1 MKTRLLIL
9 FTIIIVGI
17 LISTSLVFNV
27 HLSDIESFVFRQL
40 PLMLQNNPISH
51 SFVVADIKKTP
62 EYQKFT
68 STFPIYDERIIRTSA
83 HSMEYQVITIDNQTK
98 NFLILYFNHYNN
110 GKLYSNL
117 YCSLDTP
124 LDDANKMPDGSI
136 NREKVLRYVEI
147 TNCVE
152 NYE

>member
-1 MKTRLLIL
+1 L
-9 FTIIIVGI
+9 FAIIIVGI

-68 STFPIYDERIIRTSA
+68 STFPIYDERIIRTAA